1 MESGDY
7 ESLWPQQKLVKM
19 AQTQVN
25 CSGFIKK
32 LIQSGHIIIKNS
44 NEVQLGGN
52 LQEKQVKENSL
63 LSEIESFI
71 SKVQLDAE
79 QYILRQIYPTY
90 LHQFVVNKFFDQNIL
105 GENQMFTSD
114 PRQISYIPLRKNCL
128 LYDIQK
134 FLYNYCTRGL
144 LYPFEIEIKL

>member
-44 NEVQLGGN
+44 NEV
-52 LQEKQVKENSL
+52 
-63 LSEIESFI
+63 
-71 SKVQLDAE
+71 
-79 QYILRQIYPTY
+79 
-90 LHQFVVNKFFDQNIL
+90 
-105 GENQMFTSD
+105 
-114 PRQISYIPLRKNCL
+114 
-128 LYDIQK
+128 
-134 FLYNYCTRGL
+134 
-144 LYPFEIEIKL
+144 

>member
-79 QYILRQIYPTY
+79 QYILR
-90 LHQFVVNKFFDQNIL
+90 
-105 GENQMFTSD
+105 
-114 PRQISYIPLRKNCL
+114 
-128 LYDIQK
+128 
-134 FLYNYCTRGL
+134 
-144 LYPFEIEIKL
+144 